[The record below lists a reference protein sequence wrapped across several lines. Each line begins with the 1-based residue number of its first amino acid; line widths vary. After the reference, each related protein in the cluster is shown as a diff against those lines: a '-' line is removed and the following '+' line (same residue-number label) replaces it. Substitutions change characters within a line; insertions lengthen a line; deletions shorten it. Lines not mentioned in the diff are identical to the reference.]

1 MEFLGIGP
9 LELLFV
15 LLIALIVIGPKD
27 MVKTGRTIGRMLRKV
42 VTSPQ
47 WQMINRT
54 SREIRNI
61 PNRLIREAGLEE
73 MQQDLENLKQT
84 TTDIQKT
91 LREST
96 ILPPNQNAIPTKNT
110 NNPKHAATDP
120 APEQADNQAP
130 PLEPATGDQNVI
142 IPGPSRSQLAGLSA
156 WTTPPGTSDDPFDGS
171 ISTGQPNDLSAWI
184 SPPVPDPKKS
194 ENG

>member
-15 LLIALIVIGPKD
+15 LLIALILIGPKD
-27 MVKTGRTIGRMLRKV
+27 MVKTGRTIGRTLRKV

-61 PNRLIREAGLEE
+61 PNRLIREAGLED
-73 MQQDLENLKQT
+73 MQHDLDNLKQA

-91 LREST
+91 LLEST
-96 ILPPNQNAIPTKNT
+96 ILPPGWTGVSTQNQTNT
-110 NNPKHAATDP
+110 RSPSINPAPQKATDLP
-120 APEQADNQAP
+120 IPSDASTTVEN
-130 PLEPATGDQNVI
+130 LI
-142 IPGPSRSQLAGLSA
+142 IPGPEMVQSAGFSA
-156 WTTPPGTSDDPFDGS
+156 WTTPAGSLDDPTVGANRASQSD
-171 ISTGQPNDLSAWI
+171 DLSAWI
-184 SPPVPDPKKS
+184 TPPASTQTKTR
-194 ENG
+194 N